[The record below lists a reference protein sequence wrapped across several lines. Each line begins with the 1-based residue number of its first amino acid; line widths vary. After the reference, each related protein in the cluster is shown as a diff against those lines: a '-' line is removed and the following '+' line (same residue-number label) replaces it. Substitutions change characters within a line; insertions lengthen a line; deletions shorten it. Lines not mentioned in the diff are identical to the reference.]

1 MTTTTPATTPEA
13 IAVQQLAA
21 IVASNADFQA
31 ACGTY
36 SEGEAEA
43 FVFDGGDLVQGS
55 TPKCS
60 AIIYDINGESPMVL
74 ADGVVMPAGQ
84 LILDIWLA
92 VENGEDMR
100 GEYLRINNLYGSIGQ
115 SINSYIGPGYQMRA
129 TKSGAPQRS
138 NPAHVAEA
146 KPDSEFW
153 FVQYS
158 VSWDCF
164 GK

>member
-1 MTTTTPATTPEA
+1 MITITPATTPESL
-13 IAVQQLAA
+13 AVQQLAA
-21 IVASNADFQA
+21 IVAGNADFQS
-31 ACGTY
+31 ACGIY
-36 SEGEAEA
+36 SKDAAKA
-43 FVFDGGDLVQGS
+43 FVFDGGDLVNGS

-60 AIIYDINGESPMVL
+60 SIIYDITGEAPMVL

-84 LILDIWLA
+84 LILDIWLS
-92 VENGEDMR
+92 VENGDDMR

-115 SINSYIGPGYQMRA
+115 SVNSYIGPGYQMRA

-146 KPDSEFW
+146 KPDSEQW